1 MADALPE
8 YDLTGR
14 TALVTGAGRGIAGGV
29 ARVLAEA
36 GCDVALNALTP
47 THVEPLAAAI
57 AAESG
62 RRAIALPGDM
72 TDPAGAAEV
81 VERALA
87 ELGHLDV
94 LVCGVGDAIAKPL
107 VPLPNLPSRQGRPSR
122 HTAAVTDEEL
132 RLTVDLNLTSA
143 LLCARAVG
151 PHMLERGS
159 GAVITIG
166 SFAGRR
172 GGAGTSLYAAG
183 KSGTEGFT
191 RALALEWAPY
201 RVRVNGI
208 APGSFPDV
216 VTAGDDGYRR
226 MVERGAETVP
236 LGRVGELREVGLL
249 AAYLASDA
257 AAYMTGQTLY
267 LDGGMTL

>member
-1 MADALPE
+1 MPLSE

-62 RRAIALPGDM
+62 RRAVALPGDM
-72 TDPAGAAEV
+72 TDAAGAAEV
-81 VERALA
+81 VGRATS
-87 ELGHLDV
+87 ELGRIDV

-107 VPLPNLPSRQGRPSR
+107 VPLPGRPSR
-122 HTAAVTDEEL
+122 HADAVTDEEL

-151 PHMLERGS
+151 PQMLERGS
-159 GAVITIG
+159 GSVITIS

-172 GGAGTSLYAAG
+172 GGAGTTLYAAG

-201 RVRVNGI
+201 GVRVNGI
-208 APGSFPDV
+208 APGSFPDA
-216 VTAGDDGYRR
+216 VTAGEEGYRR
-226 MVERGAETVP
+226 MVERGAASVP

-257 AAYMTGQTLY
+257 AAYMTGQTIY
-267 LDGGMTL
+267 LDGGSTL

>member
-1 MADALPE
+1 MLLPE
-8 YDLTGR
+8 YELTGR

-29 ARVLAEA
+29 ASVLAEA
-36 GCDVALNALTP
+36 GCDVALNALTR

-57 AAESG
+57 AEESG
-62 RRAIALPGDM
+62 RRAFALTGDM
-72 TDPAGAAEV
+72 TDPDGVAEV
-81 VERALA
+81 VARALA
-87 ELGHLDV
+87 ELGHIDV

-107 VPLPNLPSRQGRPSR
+107 VPLPGRPSR
-122 HTAAVTDEEL
+122 HTTAVTDEEMGI
-132 RLTVDLNLTSA
+132 TVGLNLTSA

-159 GAVITIG
+159 GSVVTIG

-172 GGAGTSLYAAG
+172 GGAGSTLYAAG

-201 RVRVNGI
+201 GVRVNGI
-208 APGSFPDV
+208 APGSFPDA
-216 VTAGDDGYRR
+216 VTAGEDGYTR
-226 MVERGAETVP
+226 MVERAKDSVP
-236 LGRVGELREVGLL
+236 LGRAGELREVGLL
-249 AAYLASDA
+249 AAYLVSDA
-257 AAYMTGQTLY
+257 AAYMTGQTIY

>member
-1 MADALPE
+1 MPLPE
-8 YDLTGR
+8 YDLAGR
-14 TALVTGAGRGIAGGV
+14 AALITGAGRGIAGGV

-36 GCDVALNALTP
+36 GCDIAVNALTP

-57 AAESG
+57 GERSG
-62 RRAIALPGDM
+62 RRVVALVGDM
-72 TDPAGAAEV
+72 TEPAGTRDV
-81 VERALA
+81 VARALSD
-87 ELGHLDV
+87 LGRIDV

-107 VPLPNLPSRQGRPSR
+107 VPLPGRPGR
-122 HTAAVTDEEL
+122 HSTPVSDEEL
-132 RLTVDLNLTSA
+132 RLTVSLNLTSA

-151 PHMLERGS
+151 PHMLERRSGS
-159 GAVITIG
+159 VITIG

-172 GGAGTSLYAAG
+172 GGAGTTLYAAG

-201 RVRVNGI
+201 GVRVNGI
-208 APGSFPDV
+208 APGMFPDA
-216 VTAGDDGYRR
+216 VTAGEEGYRR
-226 MVERGAETVP
+226 LAGRAGESVP
-236 LGRVGELREVGLL
+236 LGRAGRLREVGLL

-257 AAYMTGQTLY
+257 SAYMTGQTLY